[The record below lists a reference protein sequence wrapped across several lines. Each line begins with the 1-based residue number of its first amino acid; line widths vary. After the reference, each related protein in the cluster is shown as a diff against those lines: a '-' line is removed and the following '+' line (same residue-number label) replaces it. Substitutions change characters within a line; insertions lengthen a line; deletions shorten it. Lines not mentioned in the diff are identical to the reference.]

1 MQRTTDLLFVSV
13 EWKAYPPRVKM
24 RRKEVAIVKKVTA
37 LVLCLVV
44 AFMFSV
50 VGCQQKAEEK
60 KPAPAAA
67 PAAPA
72 PEKAPAA
79 PAAPAPAPEKAPA
92 APAPEKKQ

>member
-1 MQRTTDLLFVSV
+1 M
-13 EWKAYPPRVKM
+13 
-24 RRKEVAIVKKVTA
+24 KKVTA
-37 LVLCLVV
+37 LILCLVV

-79 PAAPAPAPEKAPA
+79 PAPAAPEKAPEKAPA
-92 APAPEKKQ
+92 APAPEKKP

>member
-1 MQRTTDLLFVSV
+1 M
-13 EWKAYPPRVKM
+13 
-24 RRKEVAIVKKVTA
+24 KKVTA

-72 PEKAPAA
+72 
-79 PAAPAPAPEKAPA
+79 APAPAPEKAPA
-92 APAPEKKQ
+92 APAAPAPEKKQ

>member
-1 MQRTTDLLFVSV
+1 M
-13 EWKAYPPRVKM
+13 
-24 RRKEVAIVKKVTA
+24 KKLTA
-37 LVLCLVV
+37 FVLCLVV

>member
-1 MQRTTDLLFVSV
+1 
-13 EWKAYPPRVKM
+13 
-24 RRKEVAIVKKVTA
+24 VKKVTA
-37 LVLCLVV
+37 LVLCLLV

-92 APAPEKKQ
+92 APAAPAPEKKQ